1 MRPMPGPRSMSGL
14 ASAVAW
20 RVGLSSCPTER
31 LNSASVW
38 SFGSNHENSRFRWGL
53 VMNWCDTLPPSGGRL
68 SPEHTMR
75 RLLPPAAMLLLL
87 TAVYANSLQSQIRS
101 VRQIAPGVFT
111 RFGDRDARQPANTG
125 WIEFRDFVVVIEAN
139 TPWGIR
145 AILPEI
151 RKTTK
156 KPIRY
161 VFDTHYHWDHS
172 QGNSVMADEG
182 VTVICSQDC
191 ASELSTKGKE
201 EWASGAK
208 RTDQYSL
215 TPYRMELPSVVF
227 DNFMAIDDGER
238 RLELRRVGPA
248 HTMGDAVAF
257 LPKEGILFTGDL
269 CVNWRSG
276 NNVGDPDADHSHW
289 AQVLNDM
296 AGWNVK
302 TIVPGHGE
310 LGTVATL
317 RAQSAFLDDL
327 WTQVASG
334 KKAGKSLE
342 QLLKEVNLSK
352 HGDFAADEQQ
362 NQSAIRAVFRKAPE
376 R

>member
-1 MRPMPGPRSMSGL
+1 MKRAALPVVLL
-14 ASAVAW
+14 ALLFVAY
-20 RVGLSSCPTER
+20 ER
-31 LNSASVW
+31 
-38 SFGSNHENSRFRWGL
+38 
-53 VMNWCDTLPPSGGRL
+53 
-68 SPEHTMR
+68 
-75 RLLPPAAMLLLL
+75 
-87 TAVYANSLQSQIRS
+87 TAVTQSRS
-101 VRQIAPGVFT
+101 VRQLAPGVFS
-111 RFGDRDARQPANTG
+111 RQGDTDARQPANTS
-125 WIEFRDFVVVIEAN
+125 WIEFRNFVVVIDAN

-151 RKTTK
+151 KKTTS
-156 KPIRY
+156 KPVRY

-276 NNVGDPDADHSHW
+276 NNVGDADADHPHW

-296 AGWNVK
+296 ARWNLK
-302 TIVPGHGE
+302 TVIPGHGDP
-310 LGTVATL
+310 GTVDTL
-317 RAQSAFLDDL
+317 KAQSAFLDDL
-327 WTQVASG
+327 WKQVSAG
-334 KKAGKSLE
+334 KKAGKTVD
-342 QLLKEVNLSK
+342 QLLKEVDLSK
-352 HGDFAADEQQ
+352 HGNFAADAQQ
-362 NQSAIRAVFRKAPE
+362 NQTAIRQVFRKAPG
-376 R
+376 

>member
-1 MRPMPGPRSMSGL
+1 MKRAALPVVL
-14 ASAVAW
+14 FALLFVAYQ
-20 RVGLSSCPTER
+20 R
-31 LNSASVW
+31 
-38 SFGSNHENSRFRWGL
+38 
-53 VMNWCDTLPPSGGRL
+53 
-68 SPEHTMR
+68 
-75 RLLPPAAMLLLL
+75 
-87 TAVYANSLQSQIRS
+87 TAVTQSGS
-101 VRQIAPGVFT
+101 VRQLAPGVFS
-111 RFGDRDARQPANTG
+111 RQGDTDARQPANTS
-125 WIEFRDFVVVIEAN
+125 WIEFRNFVVVIDAN

-151 RKTTK
+151 KKTTS
-156 KPIRY
+156 KPVRY

-215 TPYRMELPSVVF
+215 APYRMELPSVVF

-248 HTMGDAVAF
+248 HTIGDAVAF

-276 NNVGDPDADHSHW
+276 NNVGDRDADHPHW

-296 AGWNVK
+296 ARWNLK
-302 TIVPGHGE
+302 TVIPGHGDP
-310 LGTVATL
+310 GTVDTL
-317 RAQSAFLDDL
+317 KAQSAFLDDL
-327 WTQVASG
+327 WKQVSAG
-334 KKAGKSLE
+334 KKAGKTVD
-342 QLLKEVNLSK
+342 QLLKDVDLSK
-352 HGDFAADEQQ
+352 HGNFAADAQQ
-362 NQSAIRAVFRKAPE
+362 NQTAIRQVFRKAPG
-376 R
+376 